1 MSPGPPRCIPL
12 LPKTETLTDIRP
24 VHVYVCTVNILHRN
38 LSIPVTAKFR
48 IFKDVSKTIEYAKMM
63 ESAGASILTC
73 HGRTREMKGQMT
85 VSSGLMR
92 EIEVRSGRELNLDLC
107 HRQGLADWQQIRA
120 VKQAVK
126 VPVFANGNIL
136 YREDVDRCIELTGVD
151 GVMTAEVSLATRCS
165 QVHDG

>member
-1 MSPGPPRCIPL
+1 
-12 LPKTETLTDIRP
+12 LPQTETLTVIRP
-24 VHVYVCTVNILHRN
+24 VPVYVCTVNILHRN

-48 IFKDVSKTIEYAKMM
+48 IFKDVNKTIEYAKMM

-85 VSSGLMR
+85 VSPGLIR
-92 EIEVRSGRELNLDLC
+92 DIVVRSGRELNLGLC

-136 YREDVDRCIELTGVD
+136 YREDADRCIELTGVD
-151 GVMTAEVSLATRCS
+151 GVMTAEVRLLARYTYVCE
-165 QVHDG
+165 G

>member
-1 MSPGPPRCIPL
+1 
-12 LPKTETLTDIRP
+12 
-24 VHVYVCTVNILHRN
+24 VCVVNILHRN

-48 IFKDVSKTIEYAKMM
+48 IFKDVNKTIEYAKMM

-92 EIEVRSGRELNLDLC
+92 EREIVVRRGRELNLDLY

-151 GVMTAEVSLATRCS
+151 GVMTAEVSLTTRCS

>member
-1 MSPGPPRCIPL
+1 
-12 LPKTETLTDIRP
+12 
-24 VHVYVCTVNILHRN
+24 VYIVNILHRN

-48 IFKDVSKTIEYAKMM
+48 IFKDVNKTIEYAKMM

-92 EIEVRSGRELNLDLC
+92 EREIVVRRGRELNLDLY

-151 GVMTAEVSLATRCS
+151 GVMTAEVSLTTRCS